1 MTRQRALLIIVCAA
15 LVSLPVPL
23 PAAKAFAAQSSST
36 HGAEPQ
42 NWRLNKRTRHR
53 WHNKRIRHRWR
64 NKRPHHWWRNERT
77 RRLAAI
83 NEYLKQ
89 NQDAYDSFRLAPL
102 AIKQGPLDFVGMS
115 VIVFR
120 LLPEIFPKIWGPPK
134 DKLAVVGLGP
144 DPFDPG
150 SVFPIGEG
158 FALSSPFEIPV
169 IGKSLQ
175 VNYATFTCMGC
186 HSGGVVGPDGN
197 LIRMIGSPTP
207 IGAFSSKL
215 NETVNDPKY
224 TAKRFRKALA
234 KKPLGW
240 VYQDPEL
247 LEQEEFERDL
257 FMHWGGAEFFLEEVK
272 FASNQS
278 TQRIAETLLAYTYD
292 VPNPSQPTGMPGSL
306 DVFGFAA
313 AGFCDLNGDSPCH
326 PETLLPPAPSPA
338 DIPAVWQMS
347 GRTRFQWD
355 DSVTNLIY
363 REVLASLSVSGSN
376 PAAVNMDNVV
386 LAGPFTEELP
396 AYPYPFDVDQSAA
409 ERGEWIYRQA
419 CASCHEPGNN
429 VLELPVDVGTDPNRA
444 NVLTPGI
451 ISGTIESA
459 REACTYSECFQPDG
473 EPYPDGDILK
483 ATMRYAS
490 IPLAG
495 VWATAPYLH
504 NGSVPTLYHL
514 LTGHRPATF
523 YRGNFTYDQDLVGY
537 TWDHPTNPGLSTLYD
552 TRLDG
557 YSSTGHTGP
566 VYNGGID
573 WDAEPDKLWDL
584 LEYLKTL

>member
-1 MTRQRALLIIVCAA
+1 MPT
-15 LVSLPVPL
+15 P
-23 PAAKAFAAQSSST
+23 KAVAAQSGSI
-36 HGAEPQ
+36 HGTGP
-42 NWRLNKRTRHR
+42 
-53 WHNKRIRHRWR
+53 R
-64 NKRPHHWWRNERT
+64 NWWRNERT

-83 NEYLKQ
+83 KKYLKQ
-89 NQDAYDSFRLAPL
+89 NQAAFDSFRLAPL

-120 LLPEIFPKIWGPPK
+120 LLPKIFPEIWGPPK

-158 FALSSPFEIPV
+158 FALSTPFSIPDV
-169 IGKSLQ
+169 GGSFQ
-175 VNYATFTCMGC
+175 GGSFRVNYATFTCMGC

-197 LIRMIGSPTP
+197 LIRMIGSANPL
-207 IGAFSSKL
+207 GAFSSKL

-224 TAKRFRKALA
+224 TAENFRDALA
-234 KKPLGW
+234 QEPLGW
-240 VYQDPEL
+240 VYGDPKL
-247 LEQEEFERDL
+247 LAQEAFERAL
-257 FMHWGGAEFFLEEVK
+257 FQAPGGAEYFLEEVK
-272 FASNQS
+272 VASNQS
-278 TQRIAETLLAYTYD
+278 TQRIDETLLAYTYN

-306 DVFGFAA
+306 DVFGFGGAA
-313 AGFCDLNGDSPCH
+313 LCNLNGDPPCD
-326 PETLLPPAPSPA
+326 PEALLPPAPSPA

-347 GRTRFQWD
+347 GRTGFQWD

-376 PAAVNMDNVV
+376 PAAVNMDNVL

-396 AYPYPFDVDQSAA
+396 AYPYPFDVDRPAA
-409 ERGEWIYRQA
+409 ARGARIYRQA
-419 CASCHEPGNN
+419 CAGCHRPGNS
-429 VLELPVDVGTDPNRA
+429 VLESPEDVGTDPNRA
-444 NVLTPGI
+444 IVLTPGI
-451 ISGTIESA
+451 VSGLIENA
-459 REACTYSECFQPDG
+459 REACTDSECYQPDG
-473 EPYPDGDILK
+473 EPYPDDDILK
-483 ATMRYAS
+483 VTMRYAS

-523 YRGNFTYDQDLVGY
+523 YRGNFTYDQNLVGY
-537 TWDHPTNPGLSTLYD
+537 TWDRPTNPGLSTLYD
-552 TRLDG
+552 TSLDG
-557 YSSTGHTGP
+557 YSNTGHTGP
-566 VYNGGID
+566 EYSGGID
-573 WDAEPDKLWDL
+573 WDAEPDKLRDL